1 MKKKREGLMAEVN
14 KVEVVIGGEII
25 TLVSG
30 EHEDYMQKL
39 ARYIDRKLNEIRSA
53 NSNASI
59 NDRTRSLFIAI
70 NIADDYFK
78 TLDQLKRLET
88 EHQRYVNE
96 LGRMQEENYLLTD
109 KIHDLQDSLN
119 IARKNQRAVQGQNVQ
134 SAGGGGKKIVELKRR
149 PQAYGDEKYSE
160 EV

>member
-1 MKKKREGLMAEVN
+1 MGEVN
-14 KVEVVIGGEII
+14 KVEAVIGGEII
-25 TLVSG
+25 TLVSN
-30 EHEDYMQKL
+30 ENEDYMQKL
-39 ARYIDRKLNEIRSA
+39 ARYIDRKLNEIRTA

-59 NDRTRSLFIAI
+59 SERKRTLFIAI

-109 KIHDLQDSLN
+109 KIHELQDHLN
-119 IARKNQRAVQGQNVQ
+119 TLRRNQRAEGRPVQPG
-134 SAGGGGKKIVELKRR
+134 AGRDKKIVELKRR
-149 PQAYGDEKYSE
+149 QPIYSE
-160 EV
+160 ENLTEEN